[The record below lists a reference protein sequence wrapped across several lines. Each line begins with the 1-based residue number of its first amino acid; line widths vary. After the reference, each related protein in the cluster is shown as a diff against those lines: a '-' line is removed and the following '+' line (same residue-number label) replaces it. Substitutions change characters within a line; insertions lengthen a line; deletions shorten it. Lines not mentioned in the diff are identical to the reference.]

1 MNPGAS
7 AHPAVWDVAWLLFA
21 AFQMLASC
29 CRQVVG
35 RIVSAL
41 PATPQAKATAYLRVS
56 IMESLWLQ
64 KAGLCRKV
72 NDGWKDRLTCYWR
85 CHESLVV
92 AAASVAAGEC
102 GCQIISVS
110 APLQGHCHGARPYRA
125 WQAIGAAGIPAS
137 CRLPVVPLCRLS
149 FSGAS
154 VGSCHHRHAVPKARP
169 PTLAR
174 SLLEH
179 IAGRCRGHKA
189 SLLPWQF
196 HANSLSNSSCT
207 FPFVPATW
215 LPWAGS
221 RLLPRQSD
229 TVPPASWTIS
239 IPAA

>member
-1 MNPGAS
+1 MWLGCFS
-7 AHPAVWDVAWLLFA
+7 RLSKCLRLVAGKLLA
-21 AFQMLASC
+21 ALSRLC
-29 CRQVVG
+29 PLRIRQ
-35 RIVSAL
+35 R
-41 PATPQAKATAYLRVS
+41 LRPICMS
-56 IMESLWLQ
+56 ESWSRFGC
-64 KAGLCRKV
+64 KRPVCAGKV

-110 APLQGHCHGARPYRA
+110 APLQGHCHGVRPYRA

-149 FSGAS
+149 FSWAS

-179 IAGRCRGHKA
+179 IAGRCRGQKA
-189 SLLPWQF
+189 SLLPWLF

>member
-1 MNPGAS
+1 MWLGCFS
-7 AHPAVWDVAWLLFA
+7 RLSKCLRLVAGKLLA
-21 AFQMLASC
+21 ALSQLC
-29 CRQVVG
+29 PLHLRQ
-35 RIVSAL
+35 RLRPICVS
-41 PATPQAKATAYLRVS
+41 
-56 IMESLWLQ
+56 ESWSRFGC
-64 KAGLCRKV
+64 KRPVCAGKV

-179 IAGRCRGHKA
+179 IAGRCRGQKA
-189 SLLPWQF
+189 SLLPWLF